1 MTNNTKIIGTFAILL
16 TGFAVYYTATSR
28 FQIVSLSAEKFECT
42 ATMAVGIN
50 AECRQFTMK
59 PAYTLKANKPQD

>member
-1 MTNNTKIIGTFAILL
+1 MNNTTKIIGTFAVLI
-16 TGFAVYYTATSR
+16 TGFAIYFAATSR